1 MIKISFFA
9 DPEQVVGWFAGSEVL
24 LLLWCKRL
32 LVSCAYC
39 RAVLNKES
47 QLRHGMGN
55 ASKPSLSRLYL
66 SLG

>member
-1 MIKISFFA
+1 MIKISFFG
-9 DPEQVVGWFAGSEVL
+9 DPEQVVDWFAGSEVL
-24 LLLWCKRL
+24 LLLWCKSL

-39 RAVLNKES
+39 RAVLNRES
-47 QLRHGMGN
+47 QLRHGMEN